1 MIAPRLLM
9 DQTILQFIAST
20 VWKDS
25 SLSRDHLKQAMGWDL
40 RPQMSRATAM
50 ILDYGLAKQLSS
62 SCEMIWHI
70 EDAVMRTI

>member
-9 DQTILQFIAST
+9 DQTILQFIANT

-40 RPQMSRATAM
+40 RPQMTRATAM
-50 ILDYGLAKQLSS
+50 ILEHGLAIKL
-62 SCEMIWHI
+62 
-70 EDAVMRTI
+70 VM